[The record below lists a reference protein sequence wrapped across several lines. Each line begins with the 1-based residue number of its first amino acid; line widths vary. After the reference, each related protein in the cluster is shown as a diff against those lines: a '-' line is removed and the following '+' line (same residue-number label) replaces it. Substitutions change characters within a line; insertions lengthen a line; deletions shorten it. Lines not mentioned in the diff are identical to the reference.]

1 METCVVFQV
10 TPMYENRYIQKIESE
25 VMETAPG

>member
-1 METCVVFQV
+1 METYIVFQV
-10 TPMYENRYIQKIESE
+10 TPMYENRNILKIESE